1 MLSTAHSFLVFREE
15 IGDLDVIN
23 FGGRLGFG
31 LKSDNRNQQGA
42 LT

>member
-23 FGGRLGFG
+23 FGGRVGFG
-31 LKSDNRNQQGA
+31 LKSDIKNQHGV